1 VQEFAFEVA
10 LCARLES
17 PDWLVARQ
25 LDAGVH
31 GRRIADVV
39 RVAPGP
45 AFDRRAA
52 ITPERIPASAI
63 ESAVGPGRA
72 VPITDAFDCRP
83 ERARA
88 LADRAVELGFF
99 ERDRVNG
106 QPAVRQTTRYPDWF
120 DSLVGIEN
128 KPDLDRPGALADQL
142 RTDVSLGVF
151 DRVVLA
157 TETYVTGAHLN
168 RLPDPV
174 GVWRFDPESGER
186 EVVREAEPLSVE
198 DPGIELLDR
207 DATRAKVRPVSVE
220 EKRRQRRRIAERAYG
235 KGWRTY
241 DLPAC
246 ANCRADGAALPDC
259 AYKERLVRPV
269 EECTADCPGFEPT
282 DPPEVDLETVRAERS
297 PWDPDP
303 PGVAR
308 RQVGLDR
315 FD

>member
-10 LCARLES
+10 LCAHLEA
-17 PDWLVARQ
+17 PDRLVARQ
-25 LDAGVH
+25 LGAAVH

-39 RVAPGP
+39 TVSPGP
-45 AFDRRAA
+45 EFDERAA
-52 ITPERIPASAI
+52 ITPERIPAPAI
-63 ESAVGPGRA
+63 ESSVGRGRA
-72 VPITDAFDCRP
+72 APITDAFDCHP

-88 LADRAVELGFF
+88 IAERAVELGFF
-99 ERDRVNG
+99 ERERVGG
-106 QPAVRQTTRYPDWF
+106 QPAVRQTTRYPNWF

-142 RTDVSLGVF
+142 RTDVSLAVF

-157 TETYVTGAHLN
+157 TETYVTRAHLN

-174 GVWRFDPESGER
+174 GVWRFDPETRDR
-186 EVVREAEPLSVE
+186 EVVREATPLVPDE
-198 DPGIELLDR
+198 AGIELLER
-207 DATRAKVRPVSVE
+207 DATRAEIRPVTAAQ
-220 EKRRQRRRIAERAYG
+220 KARKRRRIAERAYG

-241 DLPAC
+241 ELPAC
-246 ANCRADGAALPDC
+246 ANCDPEEDALPAC
-259 AYKERLVRPV
+259 AYKGRLVRPV
-269 EECTADCPGFEPT
+269 EECTPECDGYDPA
-282 DPPEVDLETVRAERS
+282 DPPDIDDETMRAERS

>member
-1 VQEFAFEVA
+1 MQEFAFEVT
-10 LCARLES
+10 LCAHLES
-17 PDWLVARQ
+17 PERLVARQ
-25 LDAGVH
+25 LGAAVH
-31 GRRIADVV
+31 GRRIADIVTV
-39 RVAPGP
+39 TPGP
-45 AFDRRAA
+45 EFDERAA
-52 ITPERIPASAI
+52 ITPESIPAPAV
-63 ESAVGPGRA
+63 ESGVGPGRA

-88 LADRAVELGFF
+88 VAERAVELGFF
-99 ERDRVNG
+99 ERARVGG
-106 QPAVRQTTRYPDWF
+106 QPAVRQTVRYPDWF

-128 KPDLDRPGALADQL
+128 KPDLDRPGDLADQL

-174 GVWRFDPESGER
+174 GVWRFDPGTGER
-186 EVVREAEPLSVE
+186 EVVREATSL
-198 DPGIELLDR
+198 DADGPGIELVDR
-207 DATRAKVRPVSVE
+207 DATRAEIRPVTAAA
-220 EKRRQRRRIAERAYG
+220 KARQRRRLAERAYG

-246 ANCRADGAALPDC
+246 AQCRATDAALPDC
-259 AYKERLVRPV
+259 SYKGRLVRPTT
-269 EECTADCPGFEPT
+269 ECTPDCEGYDPA
-282 DPPEVDLETVRAERS
+282 DPPGVDAEALRARRS
-297 PWDPDP
+297 PWEPDPD
-303 PGVAR
+303 GVAR